1 MGAVPPQCWKCG
13 GALEPDGQFCPFCG
27 APKAPSPPVAAPP
40 PSPKIAS
47 FVCPAC
53 RALLEAGARFCNSCG
68 RVLSPQPAPAPVT
81 SQRPPLPVFL
91 IGGAAA
97 AVVLVVAVVLLL
109 ARGGGDQ
116 PGPSSVPTSGA
127 VTSIASET
135 GASRSGA
142 RKEQTPVSI
151 RGKAP
156 TVSTASLK
164 SGKGV
169 GWIPFQVAP
178 GEVLAE
184 GDVGPAGGRLDVPG
198 HVSIEFPAGSIEAQR
213 KVVVHATKAP
223 VADGCFFFI
232 DVEGRSGP
240 LAKPARVS
248 FDIPDGVDTKGLLAL
263 HQVHP
268 TCWIS
273 VPGTYDAANRKLTAE
288 FSHFS
293 AGGWFNATNMIR
305 LVGGAAASV
314 GAGVTFIFFTGI
326 TGGAPLAVVLAAG
339 FFTGAEAAGPA
350 SDAYKKRGLR
360 GHLSVLGFDIHY
372 KPETIA
378 PGPRRIIRVDEKFKI
393 TCIAIDGRKDAQ
405 GKPLP
410 AEVIAGDLKAPF
422 LHSVEY
428 PEVIC
433 DLARQLQAVK
443 HWYRYAGYEMQ
454 DRLTVHLRDDLG
466 STKSAGKEKNAGE
479 WDGRILNLNVGLM
492 ANVEG
497 AQGVDLRTT
506 LAHEVWHT
514 VFTHNGFSE
523 GVFGLDDM
531 MATTFESA
539 VWPDS
544 TSFSANYGW
553 GSAAPVLAN
562 GLLRTVRGEDFTNPG
577 DRGYALW
584 SFGKF
589 LLHTQGHDVI
599 RSLSGGKM
607 GNAELDALFV
617 NFTRA
622 VLTTDQGLDDPMP
635 LESPTGTV
643 NCPTGWSSRSLD
655 SLMNGVG
662 GVKPIEF
669 GRYEDAPGRRPL
681 SLLLQRFRVPPTPV
695 PSCPVV
701 VRQMRPDPI
710 LEIAGLPP
718 HPQRIILTPPAR
730 FDELTITRS
739 SQVFAGLLAS
749 NMEDFILPLAIIV
762 RTSASAELDSMT
774 PNALYAY
781 RLAPPRA
788 PRLMSDPGS
797 TPNDARSTLSWT
809 EPELGGGLSSAD
821 VLAGY
826 RLFGRKEDGRI
837 IAILDLLFET
847 TEMPENIA
855 KHWYKSD
862 LRRGELLRN
871 DTDFLI
877 DDKELADCVEI
888 GMASIDGIARVDG
901 TPAFSPVTW
910 FRRSLPPLN
919 IPLAHQ
925 VEAVLGPEAWAGAR
939 NRVSVALN
947 GSLQVP
953 QGTINFN
960 RPLRE
965 HGSNVLDVYAS
976 SGWVFPITVSL
987 SVEPNLGSGKEWT
1000 SEVSL
1005 GTGKDAKPGQ
1015 VQITLSSPTC
1025 VLVVQNPPGTPESDL
1040 GGSISINVPSG
1051 DDLSRAKPAGKTPG
1065 NQPAWKTDQQYNVR
1079 VALTYDYKAKFFRH
1093 TKDGPAFVKD
1103 ETGKVRAYILHL
1115 QVDRKP

>member
-1 MGAVPPQCWKCG
+1 M
-13 GALEPDGQFCPFCG
+13 
-27 APKAPSPPVAAPP
+27 
-40 PSPKIAS
+40 
-47 FVCPAC
+47 
-53 RALLEAGARFCNSCG
+53 EAGARFCNSCG

-116 PGPSSVPTSGA
+116 PGPSSAPTSGA

-156 TVSTASLK
+156 PVSTASLK

-198 HVSIEFPAGSIEAQR
+198 HVSIEFPAGSIEAPR

-339 FFTGAEAAGPA
+339 FFSGAAAAGPA
-350 SDAYKKRGLR
+350 SDAYKKKGLNGR
-360 GHLSVLGFDIHY
+360 LPALGFDIYY

-405 GKPLP
+405 GQPLP
-410 AEVIAGDLKAPF
+410 AEVLNGDLKTPF
-422 LHSVEY
+422 LHSVEH
-428 PEVIC
+428 PEALY
-433 DLARQLQAVK
+433 DLARQLQTVK
-443 HWYRYAGYEMQ
+443 LWYRYAGYEMQ
-454 DRLTVHLRDDLG
+454 DSLTVLLRDDLG
-466 STKSAGKEKNAGE
+466 RTKSAGHERNAGE
-479 WDGRILNLNVGLM
+479 WDGRVLNLNVGLL
-492 ANVEG
+492 ANEG
-497 AQGVDLRTT
+497 GARGVNIRTT
-506 LAHEVWHT
+506 LAHEVWHA

-577 DRGYALW
+577 ERGYALW

-635 LESPTGTV
+635 LESPNGTV
-643 NCPTGWSSRSLD
+643 NCPTGWSGRDLD
-655 SLMNGVG
+655 LLMNGVG
-662 GVKPIEF
+662 SVKPAEF

-681 SLLLQRFRVPPTPV
+681 SLLLLRFRVPPTPM
-695 PSCPVV
+695 PACFVV
-701 VRQMRPDPI
+701 VRQMRPDPF

-718 HPQRIILTPPAR
+718 HPQLSIKTPPAR
-730 FDELTITRS
+730 FDDLTIARS
-739 SQVFAGLLAS
+739 SQVFTGPLAS
-749 NMEDFILPLAIIV
+749 NMEDFILPLAMIV
-762 RTSASAELDSMT
+762 KVSQPQGLDALT

-781 RLAPPRA
+781 RLAPPKA
-788 PRLMSDPGS
+788 PSLTPDPGS
-797 TPNDARSTLSWT
+797 PPNNARSTLSWT
-809 EPELGGGLSSAD
+809 APELGGGLSPAD

-826 RLFGRKEDGRI
+826 RLFGRKEDRKI
-837 IAILDLLFET
+837 SAILDLLFET
-847 TEMPENIA
+847 SEIPENIA

-862 LRRGELLRN
+862 LKRGVLVRN

-877 DDKELADCVEI
+877 DDKELAGCVEI

-901 TPAFSPVTW
+901 APVSSPVTW
-910 FRRSLPPLN
+910 FRRPLPPLN

-925 VEAVLGPEAWAGAR
+925 VEAVFRPVAWAGAQ
-939 NRVSVALN
+939 NRVRVALN

-953 QGTINFN
+953 QGTVNFN

-976 SGWVFPITVSL
+976 AGWVSPVTVSL
-987 SVEPNLGSGKEWT
+987 SIDPSLGSGKEWT
-1000 SEVSL
+1000 SEVFL
-1005 GTGKDAKPGQ
+1005 GTGQEAKSGQ
-1015 VQITLSSPTC
+1015 VQIALSNPTC
-1025 VLVVQNPPGTPESDL
+1025 LLIVQNPPGMPESNL

-1051 DDLSRAKPAGKTPG
+1051 DDLSRAKPSGNTPG
-1065 NQPAWKTDQQYNVR
+1065 NQPAWKVDQQYNVR
-1079 VALTYDYKAKFFRH
+1079 VALIYDYKAKFYRH
-1093 TKDGPAFVKD
+1093 TKDGPVFEKD